1 MFETSQQQYQ
11 RDRENKRRQKLRVQL
26 AKDLVNG
33 RISGSYYMAET
44 AKLAE
49 LPAPAVNT
57 EDAEY
62 TNAAKFQEELQRRFP

>member
-1 MFETSQQQYQ
+1 MFETYRKEHERQQ
-11 RDRENKRRQKLRVQL
+11 ENKRRERLRVQL

-49 LPAPAVNT
+49 LPAPATNT
-57 EDAEY
+57 EDANEK
-62 TNAAKFQEELQRRFP
+62 AAVEFQSELERRYP